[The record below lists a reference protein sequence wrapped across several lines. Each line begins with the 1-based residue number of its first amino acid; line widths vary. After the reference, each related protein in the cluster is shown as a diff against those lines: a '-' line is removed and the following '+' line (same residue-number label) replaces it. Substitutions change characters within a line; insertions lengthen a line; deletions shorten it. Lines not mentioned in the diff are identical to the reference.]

1 MNDKFFDLKKE
12 KQDRMINA
20 ALKIFALN
28 GYAHASTDDI
38 VKEAEISKG
47 LLFHYFTNKIGLYS
61 FIYDFSVKFY
71 NVELTSTVDK
81 SDNDFFSLHLQLK
94 NVDTQ
99 VMKTYPYM
107 LAFLYSTKDETVLEA
122 IKALSETKD
131 SVEEKKEDYF
141 KYADTEALKSQT
153 DMKKLNRIIDY
164 VSESILHEAMRSR
177 SFRPEDYY
185 EKIKDY
191 LVFLKEISYK

>member
-1 MNDKFFDLKKE
+1 
-12 KQDRMINA
+12 MINA
-20 ALKIFALN
+20 ALKIFAIN

-81 SDNDFFSLHLQLK
+81 NDNDFFSLHLQLK
-94 NVDTQ
+94 NVDAQ

-141 KYADTEALKSQT
+141 KYANTESLKPQAE
-153 DMKKLNRIIDY
+153 MKRLNKVIDY
-164 VSESILHEAMRSR
+164 MSESILREEMRSR